1 MVDLD
6 QQIRKL
12 KRPHIT
18 DNGRTC
24 IMNNYYV
31 MKYICLGFV
40 VQSKPHNEMQ
50 MVQGHFTTQQP
61 TSGEESCRILGWHP
75 TKPDIDIFYFF

>member
-1 MVDLD
+1 MEDLD

-18 DNGRTC
+18 DNGRMC
-24 IMNNYYV
+24 IMNSYYE

-50 MVQGHFTTQQP
+50 MAQGHFTT
-61 TSGEESCRILGWHP
+61 
-75 TKPDIDIFYFF
+75 